1 MSHTPPEQSDR
12 AEFRSGGEGEG
23 KVAALAAWALYILSI
38 PSANILVLV
47 GLVVAYAAR
56 DTATGLPRQHLDAQI
71 RLFWSV
77 FWWTVACWIA
87 IAVSV
92 VMSIVLIGIPFL
104 IIFSILWFVISVWFT
119 VKSLFGLIALLGD
132 KAP

>member
-1 MSHTPPEQSDR
+1 MSYVPPEQRDR
-12 AEFRSGGEGEG
+12 VPSGGDDG
-23 KVAALAAWALYILSI
+23 KVAALAAWALFILSI
-38 PSANILVLV
+38 PSANLLVLV

-56 DTATGLPRQHLDAQI
+56 SSAVGVPRQHLDAQI

-77 FWWTVACWIA
+77 FWWTIACWIA

-104 IIFSILWFVISVWFT
+104 ILFGLLWFLISVWFT
-119 VKSLFGLIALLGD
+119 VKSVFGLINLLGD
-132 KAP
+132 RAP

>member
-1 MSHTPPEQSDR
+1 MSYVPPEQRDLPPSGSDD
-12 AEFRSGGEGEG
+12 G
-23 KVAALAAWALYILSI
+23 KVAALAAWTLFILSI
-38 PSANILVLV
+38 PSANLLVLV

-56 DTATGLPRQHLDAQI
+56 SSARGVPRQHLDAQI

-77 FWWTVACWIA
+77 FWWTIACWIA

-104 IIFSILWFVISVWFT
+104 ILFGILWFLISVWFT
-119 VKSLFGLIALLGD
+119 VKSVFGLINLLGD
-132 KAP
+132 RAP